1 MNPIFRLQRGLDE
14 FFLCRNLDDCEGVT
28 LGRPIA
34 LPFSDSFSPLVFL
47 RSCVTNAETERN
59 LWLWMQADPQTMI
72 AVKDASALLDHITKR
87 IARGDLIVA
96 RGIRQGIAQRI
107 IPEGMADAGIL
118 RGSKGQA
125 GTKSKKSRQTERTP
139 RQDEMAA
146 RQQRATEAEVIT
158 VGESEPETTW
168 IEIELVEPDGQPAA
182 NERYKLTLPD
192 GSTKWGR
199 LDQHGKARVE
209 RLQPGNCQVTFP
221 DRDEQVWD
229 VG

>member
-1 MNPIFRLQRGLDE
+1 MNSVFRLQRGLDE

-28 LGRPIA
+28 IGTPMAI
-34 LPFSDSFSPLVFL
+34 PFSRSVPPLEFI
-47 RSCVTNAETERN
+47 RSCITDAETERR

-72 AVKDASALLDHITKR
+72 AVNYAGDLLDHIARR

-96 RGIRQGIAQRI
+96 RGIGQGMPQ
-107 IPEGMADAGIL
+107 GTADAGIL
-118 RGSKGQA
+118 RGSKGQVSA
-125 GTKSKKSRQTERTP
+125 KSKKSRRQTERTP
-139 RQDEMAA
+139 LQDEMAA
-146 RQQRATEAEVIT
+146 RQQREAEPEVIT

-192 GSTKWGR
+192 GSVKWGR

>member
-1 MNPIFRLQRGLDE
+1 MNSIFRLQRGLDE

-28 LGRPIA
+28 LGTPMAI
-34 LPFSDSFSPLVFL
+34 PFSRSIPPLEFI
-47 RSCVTNAETERN
+47 RSCITDAETERR

-72 AVKDASALLDHITKR
+72 AVNDAGDLLDHIARR

-96 RGIRQGIAQRI
+96 RGIRQGMPQGI
-107 IPEGMADAGIL
+107 ADAGIL
-118 RGSKGQA
+118 RGSKGQVNA
-125 GTKSKKSRQTERTP
+125 KSRKSRRQTERTP
-139 RQDEMAA
+139 LQDEMAA
-146 RQQRATEAEVIT
+146 RQQREAEPEVIT

-168 IEIELVEPDGQPAA
+168 IEIELVEPGGQPAA

-192 GSTKWGR
+192 GSIKWGR

>member
-1 MNPIFRLQRGLDE
+1 MNPIFRLQRGIDE

-28 LGRPIA
+28 LGTPMAI
-34 LPFSDSFSPLVFL
+34 PFSKGVPPVEFI
-47 RSCVTNAETERN
+47 RSCVADRETERR
-59 LWLWMQADPQTMI
+59 LWLWMQADPKTMI
-72 AVKDASALLDHITKR
+72 SVHNGSDLLDHIAYR

-96 RGIRQGIAQRI
+96 RGLRQGMAQGI
-107 IPEGMADAGIL
+107 ADAGIL
-118 RGSKGQA
+118 RGSQGQA
-125 GTKSKKSRQTERTP
+125 GQKSKKSRRQSERTP
-139 RQDEMAA
+139 LQDEMAA
-146 RQQRATEAEVIT
+146 RQQRAAEPEAIT
-158 VGESEPETTW
+158 VGEPEPETTW
-168 IEIELVEPDGQPAA
+168 IEIELVEPDGTPAA

-192 GSTKWGR
+192 GSIKFGH